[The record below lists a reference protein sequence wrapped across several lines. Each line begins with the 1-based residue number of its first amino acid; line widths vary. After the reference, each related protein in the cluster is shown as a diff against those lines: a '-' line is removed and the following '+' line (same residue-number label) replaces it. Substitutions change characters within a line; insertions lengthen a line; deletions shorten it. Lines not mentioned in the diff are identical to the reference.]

1 MGGKVSVRKIAISGL
16 EKSERVLLKAA
27 IQTASGFETGPW
39 EFTDEISVAQA
50 LILDPNSTPGREVVE
65 SFTDRDDA
73 PLLVGTTNSNAN
85 ANAKERSVLK
95 FMIEQPFVYNNV
107 LTALRQIDRLVKD
120 PVDNLKV
127 TANDS
132 QDRKEQNKVKVEAKT
147 KAKVKVENKKEIK
160 HPVPEVSE
168 VVSIGKDQIPEDS
181 KLHHLIKEIISEN
194 KSIEISHPD
203 FPSIKICTE
212 KHWFIFS
219 GDLDNQTDL
228 FRRNVGEFT
237 IEDKGDEIRKQAFSG
252 SFPKA
257 LWELI
262 YTATLSGTEGVLLN
276 PLLPEDHLHLIELPE
291 FEKAPHSN
299 QHIAIADY
307 MISHSATAGEIAKN
321 LEIEISTVNDFCNA
335 CQAIGLLIATGE
347 PQNRLFRLINKIVE
361 QKKSIEITHP
371 DFPTI
376 DICAEKD
383 WFIFSEDLNKHTEM
397 FCVDVGE
404 FSFENRG
411 DEIRKQAFGGA
422 FPKSLWELVYTATMF
437 GTEGKLLSPLQATD
451 RLSLIKKPDFDYVK
465 HTKEH
470 VILADYMAM
479 NSDTVHDVAVNTEVD
494 LREVIDF
501 SNMCQSIH
509 LIERN
514 AVEQIPFSEDEGDI
528 TSESNIE
535 HTESKASKLIH
546 SITNIGKKV

>member
-1 MGGKVSVRKIAISGL
+1 MSVRKITTTGL
-16 EKSERVLLKAA
+16 DNKERIILKAA
-27 IQTASGFETGPW
+27 IETASGFETGPW
-39 EFTDEISVAQA
+39 EFTGELSVAQA
-50 LILDPNSTPGREVVE
+50 IILDPNSKSGQTIIKSYDEKN
-65 SFTDRDDA
+65 DA
-73 PLLVGTTNSNAN
+73 PLLVGVTNSDSKKQA
-85 ANAKERSVLK
+85 VLP
-95 FMIEQPFVYNNV
+95 FMIEPPLIYNNI
-107 LTALRQIDRLVKD
+107 LATLRQIDRLVKD
-120 PVDNLKV
+120 PTDDEG
-127 TANDS
+127 AAH
-132 QDRKEQNKVKVEAKT
+132 DRKDQNKVKVQART
-147 KAKVKVENKKEIK
+147 KLTLKPKNKNESEQKI
-160 HPVPEVSE
+160 PEVSD
-168 VVSIGKDQIPEDS
+168 VVSIGKDQIQDGS
-181 KLHHLIKEIISEN
+181 KLHHIIKEIIGEN
-194 KSIEISHPD
+194 KSVEISHPN

-219 GDLDNQTDL
+219 GDLDKQTDL
-228 FRRNVGEFT
+228 FRTSVSEFT
-237 IEDKGDEIRKQAFSG
+237 VEEKGDEIRKQAFSG

-262 YTATLSGTEGVLLN
+262 YTATLSGTEGELLD
-276 PLLPEDHLHLIELPE
+276 PLKSEDQLHLIELPE
-291 FEKAPHSN
+291 FEKAPHSE

-307 MISHSATAGEIAKN
+307 MISHSATAVDVANN
-321 LEIEISTVNDFCNA
+321 LEIELSTVIDFCNA
-335 CQAIGLLIATGE
+335 CQSIGLLIATGE

-383 WFIFSEDLNKHTEM
+383 WFIFSEDLNKHTAM

-411 DEIRKQAFGGA
+411 DEIRKQAFGGT

-451 RLSLIKKPDFDYVK
+451 RLSLTKKPEFDYVS

-470 VILADYMAM
+470 IVLADYMATS
-479 NSDTVHDVAVNTEVD
+479 SDTVHDIAVNTDVD
-494 LREVIDF
+494 LKDVIDF

-509 LIERN
+509 LVERN
-514 AVEQIPFSEDEGDI
+514 VVKQAPL
-528 TSESNIE
+528 SESAGDTTIESKVE

-546 SITNIGKKV
+546 SLISNISKKV